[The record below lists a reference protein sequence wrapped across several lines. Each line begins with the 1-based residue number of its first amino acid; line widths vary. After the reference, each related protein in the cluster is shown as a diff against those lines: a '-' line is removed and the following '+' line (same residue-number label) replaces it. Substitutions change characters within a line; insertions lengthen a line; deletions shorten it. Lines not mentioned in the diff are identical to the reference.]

1 VTAPGAFPTELVDTN
16 VLGELSRKRPHPG
29 VLAWA
34 ATVRRVALSVIT
46 VEEVLFGLARH
57 PIERVGTWF
66 DQFLARHCEVLDI
79 TKPIAVL
86 AGTLRGQLASR
97 GQVRSQADILIA
109 ATAAHHG
116 LTLVTRNVR
125 DFDGCGVQVFNPVS
139 R

>member
-1 VTAPGAFPTELVDTN
+1 MTAPGVFPTELVDTN

-29 VLAWA
+29 VLTWA
-34 ATVRRVALSVIT
+34 ATARRVALSVIT
-46 VEEVLFGLARH
+46 VEEILYGLARH
-57 PIERVGTWF
+57 PIGRVGIWF

-86 AGTLRGQLASR
+86 AGTMRGQLASR

-125 DFDGCGVQVFNPVS
+125 DFDRCGVQVFNPFS

>member
-1 VTAPGAFPTELVDTN
+1 VTVAGAFPTELVDTN

-34 ATVRRVALSVIT
+34 ASVRRVALSVIT
-46 VEEVLFGLARH
+46 VEEVLFGLARQ
-57 PIERVGTWF
+57 PIGRVRIWF
-66 DQFLARHCEVLDI
+66 DQFLTRHCEVLDI

-86 AGTLRGQLASR
+86 AGTLRGQLASH
-97 GQVRSQADILIA
+97 GQVRTQADILIA

-125 DFDGCGVQVFNPVS
+125 DFEGCGVNVLDPF

>member
-1 VTAPGAFPTELVDTN
+1 VTTPTVSPTELVDTN
-16 VLGELSRKRPHPG
+16 VLGELSRRRPHPP

-34 ATVRRVALSVIT
+34 ATARRVALSVIT

-57 PIERVGTWF
+57 PIGRVGIWF
-66 DQFLARHCEVLDI
+66 DRFLERHCVVLDI
-79 TKPIAVL
+79 TKPIAAL
-86 AGTLRGQLASR
+86 AGTLRGQLAAR
-97 GQVRSQADILIA
+97 GQVRTQADMLIG

-125 DFDGCGVQVFNPVS
+125 DFAGCGVQVFDPF